1 MDFILRTLEKT
12 ATDESQT
19 KFVCSAL
26 LCAVQLGRAVG
37 KEVRSSRRSR

>member
-37 KEVRSSRRSR
+37 KEVRSSGRSR